1 MSKDG
6 ELQRFSSALE
16 EHSVEGID
24 ILYSEP
30 SRLLSGLILTIA
42 AFLAAALIW
51 SFFGRADVIVAAPG
65 TLEPEG
71 DVRRIYAPI
80 QGEMIDIYMAEGLPV
95 SKGDILARINA
106 REAIQAAANAIDAEI
121 KLAEAEQEYAEFPE
135 HKSLLSRRVTALQRQ
150 IETQQNLHEKR
161 IAEGLSKLSQ
171 AQKAKLEEARG
182 NLEKSRRELSLARRE
197 SEKYQRLYTSPGGG
211 GISKNKVDEM
221 RDAYLAA
228 QANFKLAE
236 ARLGELDFQLSEEYA
251 KAKAE
256 LESSDQ
262 KLTELRIER
271 ETLENQIKREENS
284 IKLKLRAARLAAE
297 SAEQIKFENIDE
309 ENFLRILAPT
319 SGIITEVSVTQ
330 TGDKIQAN
338 TPLGSIAPEGATPI
352 LKIDIPERERG
363 FLREGLAVKMKFGAF
378 PHQRYGFINGT
389 LNYISPTALAGSGN
403 TGPVYK
409 GHVSLDR
416 DHFTVNEID
425 YPLRFGMTATAEIVV
440 RKRRLI
446 DMAID
451 PIRNL
456 EG

>member
-1 MSKDG
+1 MSKNG

-16 EHSVEGID
+16 DHSVEGID

-42 AFLAAALIW
+42 AFLIAALVW

-65 TLEPEG
+65 ILAPEG
-71 DVRRIYAPI
+71 EVRRIYAPI
-80 QGEMIDIYMAEGLPV
+80 QGELVDLYMAEGLPV

-106 REAIQAAANAIDAEI
+106 REAIQAATNAIDAEI
-121 KLAEAEQEYAEFPE
+121 KLAEAEQEYAQFPE
-135 HKSLLSRRVTALQRQ
+135 HKRLLSRRVEALQQQ
-150 IETQQNLHEKR
+150 IQTQQNLHDKR

-182 NLEKSRRELSLARRE
+182 NLERSRRELSMAKRE
-197 SEKYQRLYTSPGGG
+197 SDKYRRLYASPGGG

-228 QANFKLAE
+228 QAGFKLAE

-251 KAKAE
+251 KAKAD
-256 LESSDQ
+256 LEGSDQ

-284 IKLKLRAARLAAE
+284 MNLKLRAARLAAE

-319 SGIITEVSVTQ
+319 SGIITEVSFTQ

-338 TPLGSIAPEGATPI
+338 TPLGSIAPEGAIPV

-389 LNYISPTALAGSGN
+389 LDYISPTALAGSE
-403 TGPVYK
+403 TSGPVYK

-416 DHFTVNEID
+416 DHFTVNKID
-425 YPLRFGMTATAEIVV
+425 YPLRFGMSATAEIVV

>member
-1 MSKDG
+1 MSKKG
-6 ELQRFSSALE
+6 EMQSFSSALE
-16 EHSVEGID
+16 EHSVEGIE

-42 AFLAAALIW
+42 AFLVAAIIW

-65 TLEPEG
+65 LLAPEG
-71 DVRRIYAPI
+71 EVRRIYAPI
-80 QGEMIDIYMAEGLPV
+80 QGEMVDIYMAEGLPV

-106 REAIQAAANAIDAEI
+106 REAIQAASNAIGAEI
-121 KLAEAEQEYAEFPE
+121 RLAEAEQEYAEFPAR
-135 HKSLLSRRVTALQRQ
+135 KRLLLKRAEALQRQ
-150 IETQQNLHEKR
+150 IETQKNLHDKR

-182 NLEKSRRELSLARRE
+182 NLEKSRRELGMAKRE
-197 SEKYQRLYTSPGGG
+197 SDKYRRLYASPGGG

-228 QANFKLAE
+228 LASFKLAE

-251 KAKAE
+251 KAKSA
-256 LESSDQ
+256 LEGSDQ
-262 KLTELRIER
+262 KLTELSIER
-271 ETLENQIKREENS
+271 ETLINQIKREENS
-284 IKLKLRAARLAAE
+284 IELKLRGARLAAE
-297 SAEQIKFENIDE
+297 SAAQIKFENIDE

-319 SGIITEVSVTQ
+319 SGIITEVSFTQ

-338 TPLGSIAPEGATPI
+338 TPLGSIAPEGATPV
-352 LKIDIPERERG
+352 LKIDIPERDRG
-363 FLREGLAVKMKFGAF
+363 FLREGLAVKLKFSAF
-378 PHQRYGFINGT
+378 PHQRYGIINGT
-389 LNYISPTALAGSGN
+389 LDYISPTALSGSEA

-409 GHVSLDR
+409 GHVSLER
-416 DHFTVNEID
+416 DYFTVNDVD
-425 YPLRFGMTATAEIVV
+425 YPLRFGMSATAEIIVQ
-440 RKRRLI
+440 KRRLI

-451 PIRNL
+451 PLRKL